1 MKRQDFNTGW
11 TVGRKANEFAELGGG
26 QAAVE
31 VVLPHDAQ
39 ISLPRDPAVLNGA
52 PTGFFPSG
60 TWEYTKSFFVP
71 AEDAGRRLWLEFEG
85 VYRSALVYVNGDLAG
100 TWASGYTGFTVPL
113 NDYLRFGEEN
123 QIRVEARAHQDSRW
137 YSGIGIIRPVHLLVA
152 NPVHI
157 VLDGVAI
164 TTPDIREESAL
175 VVVDTQIA
183 NDGDRTVTT
192 FATTTLFGPDGD
204 VVATDRTPVTTVRG
218 ETTTLR
224 QRMLVARPALW
235 NPDSPA
241 LYRAEVTLEEGD
253 AELDASDTMFGIREI
268 TVDVQ
273 HGLRLNGQE
282 LKLRGACVHHDN
294 GILGAATINRADERR
309 VELLKEAGFNA
320 IRSAHNPLSRAMLDA
335 CDRLGM
341 LVMDEAFDQW
351 TRSKNDF
358 DYTLDF
364 ENWWE
369 KDLQAMVVKDRNHP
383 SVFAYSIGNEI
394 QELASVHGA
403 RWARRLANATR
414 DLDPTRFVTSGI
426 NGALTVMSEYIAQ
439 AMEQAKEHPE
449 MFEGMGINTF
459 LSTMADLNNQ
469 IGASDLVT
477 QRTAEAFAALD
488 IAGMNY
494 LDARYELDK
503 DLFPHRVIVGAET
516 FPTRIHE
523 LWKLVTANSH
533 VIGDFTW
540 TGWDYLGEV
549 GLGRAQYADDLDGG
563 GVMGTYPWLVAHSGD
578 IDITGRRRPASFYR
592 EIVFGLRDTPYIAVQ
607 RPDSFGRENQSS
619 PWAWTDSLSSWN
631 WSGSEERPVTVE
643 VYSSADEVELLLDDT
658 SLGKKPTGVANAYRA
673 HFDTTYRPGIL
684 NAVAY
689 TNGVEMGRESLRT
702 AAGTRTLRASVD
714 RSEVVVGTGD
724 LAYIDLA
731 LVDANGTV
739 FTEVSS
745 TLTVRIDGP
754 GHLQGLGNANPR
766 DEESFV
772 ASSHSTHDGRAL
784 AIVRPTAPGV
794 IIVTVSSDDGMLTS
808 VTLNA
813 VAHRSAL

>member
-11 TVGRKANEFAELGGG
+11 TVGPKANEFAELGGG
-26 QAAVE
+26 QAAVD
-31 VVLPHDAQ
+31 VVVPHDAQ
-39 ISLPRDPAVLNGA
+39 ISLPRDPTLSNGA
-52 PTGFFPSG
+52 PTGFFPGG
-60 TWEYTKSFFVP
+60 TWEYTKSFTVSK
-71 AEDAGRRLWLEFEG
+71 EDADRRLWLEFEG

-123 QIRVEARAHQDSRW
+123 QVRVEARAHQDSRW
-137 YSGIGIIRPVHLLVA
+137 YSGIGIIRPVHLVVA

-164 TTPDIREESAL
+164 TTPTIRDESAL

-192 FATTTLFGPDGD
+192 YATTTLFAPDGT

-224 QRMLVARPALW
+224 QRMLVAGPELW
-235 NPDSPA
+235 SPDTPA
-241 LYRAEVTLEEGD
+241 LYRAEVILRD
-253 AELDASDTMFGIREI
+253 DASDVDSSETVFGIRDI
-268 TVDVQ
+268 TVDVH
-273 HGLRLNGQE
+273 HGLRLNGSE

-294 GILGAATINRADERR
+294 GILGAATITRADERR

-403 RWARRLANATR
+403 RWARRLAIATR

-426 NGALTVMSEYIAQ
+426 NGALTVMPEYIAQ
-439 AMEQAKEHPE
+439 AMEQAKDHPE

-469 IGASDLVT
+469 IGSSELVT
-477 QRTAEAFAALD
+477 HRTAEAFAALD

-523 LWKLVTANSH
+523 LWKLVTENSH

-563 GVMGTYPWLVAHSGD
+563 GVMGSYPWLVAHSGD
-578 IDITGRRRPASFYR
+578 IDITGQRRPASFYR
-592 EIVFGLRDTPYIAVQ
+592 EIVFGLRTAPYIAVQ
-607 RPDSFGRENQSS
+607 RPETFGRERQSS
-619 PWAWTDSLSSWN
+619 PWAWTDSISSWN
-631 WSGSEERPVTVE
+631 WSGFEEQPVTVE
-643 VYSSADEVELLLDDT
+643 VYSSADEVELLLDGT
-658 SLGKKPTGVANAYRA
+658 SLGTKPTGAAHAYRA
-673 HFDTTYRPGIL
+673 HFDTVYRPGTL
-684 NAVAY
+684 TAVAY
-689 TNGVEMGRESLRT
+689 TNGVETGRESLLT
-702 AAGTRTLRASVD
+702 AVGERMLRASVD
-714 RSEVVVGTGD
+714 RVEVVVGTGD

-731 LVDANGTV
+731 VVDANGTV
-739 FTEVSS
+739 FTDVSS
-745 TLTVRIDGP
+745 TVTVRIDGP
-754 GHLQGLGNANPR
+754 GHLQGLGSADPK
-766 DEESFV
+766 DEEPFV
-772 ASSHSTHDGRAL
+772 AASHSTYDGRAL
-784 AIVRPTAPGV
+784 AIVRPTGLGD
-794 IIVTVSSDDGMLTS
+794 IIVTISSDDGMLIA

-813 VAHRSAL
+813 VAP